1 MSLKM
6 CSRNSNDGIAP
17 RFRGVRWA
25 GPKLAIAFVT
35 VPLVLIATACSSG
48 SPSSTAG
55 SSSPSSVSTA
65 GTASKALPS
74 DAGRVLGSCTAVSC
88 TVYKSIPWASLKG
101 KTFGNLQVV
110 AVEGVERWTN
120 VLQSCIQSH
129 GGKVVNVNLQGNV
142 TNAPGVISGWLS
154 QHYAGIFDI
163 GTDLDYSSLLAQ
175 AQSQKV
181 PVITWAGQSSSP
193 DLTEINDDQV
203 KGGQEMAQYLV
214 KQLGTKFSVVIEGNS
229 TNKALERRVQGVQA
243 VFAQYP
249 GIKVQ
254 VVQVANLTSAGSFQ
268 ATGPV
273 LQANPNVQAIVGADG
288 DLAVGIAQAVTA
300 AKSKAIVTGFDGNQ
314 ADYNAVRSGG
324 PYKMVVAAANEIG
337 GQLACETMA
346 VRLAGGKAPAAEM
359 LLEPIPVYANDLPP
373 KGQYLK
379 TAREVTVDLNPAAG

>member
-6 CSRNSNDGIAP
+6 CTRNSNDGIAP

-25 GPKLAIAFVT
+25 GPKLAIALAA

-48 SPSSTAG
+48 SPSSTGG

-120 VLQSCIQSH
+120 VLASCIQSH
-129 GGKVVNVNLQGNV
+129 GGKLVNVNLQGNV

-175 AQSQKV
+175 AQSEKV
-181 PVITWAGQSSSP
+181 PVITWAATLFTASSP
-193 DLTEINDDQV
+193 D
-203 KGGQEMAQYLV
+203 AQKRCTCWPPTV
-214 KQLGTKFSVVIEGNS
+214 
-229 TNKALERRVQGVQA
+229 
-243 VFAQYP
+243 
-249 GIKVQ
+249 
-254 VVQVANLTSAGSFQ
+254 SA
-268 ATGPV
+268 
-273 LQANPNVQAIVGADG
+273 
-288 DLAVGIAQAVTA
+288 
-300 AKSKAIVTGFDGNQ
+300 
-314 ADYNAVRSGG
+314 
-324 PYKMVVAAANEIG
+324 
-337 GQLACETMA
+337 
-346 VRLAGGKAPAAEM
+346 
-359 LLEPIPVYANDLPP
+359 
-373 KGQYLK
+373 
-379 TAREVTVDLNPAAG
+379 

>member
-1 MSLKM
+1 M
-6 CSRNSNDGIAP
+6 
-17 RFRGVRWA
+17 
-25 GPKLAIAFVT
+25 
-35 VPLVLIATACSSG
+35 
-48 SPSSTAG
+48 
-55 SSSPSSVSTA
+55 
-65 GTASKALPS
+65 
-74 DAGRVLGSCTAVSC
+74 
-88 TVYKSIPWASLKG
+88 
-101 KTFGNLQVV
+101 
-110 AVEGVERWTN
+110 
-120 VLQSCIQSH
+120 
-129 GGKVVNVNLQGNV
+129 NVNLQGNV